1 MSKKHWRDAM
11 DKRNQDWIND
21 KSRKLPEIFSRAP
34 SKAYKENWERI
45 FNKKDSQNC
54 DSDEIAKDEGRD
66 SVTQEATGKK
76 VL

>member
-11 DKRNQDWIND
+11 NERNQDWIND

-45 FNKKDSQNC
+45 FNKKD
-54 DSDEIAKDEGRD
+54 EVAKDEGRD
-66 SVTQEATGKK
+66 SVTKEATGKK